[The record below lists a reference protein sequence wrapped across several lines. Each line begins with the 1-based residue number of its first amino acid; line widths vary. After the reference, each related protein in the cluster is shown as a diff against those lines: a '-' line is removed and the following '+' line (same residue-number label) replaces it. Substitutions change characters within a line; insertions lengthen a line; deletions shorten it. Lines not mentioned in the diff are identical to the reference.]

1 MEPYE
6 SLANA
11 IIVQAV
17 KDYREALQRLNR
29 HPEKNDYKAEVN
41 SLERFF
47 CSGWYQMLTDLDG
60 TILMNKI
67 REKLEVPAYDC

>member
-17 KDYREALQRLNR
+17 KDYREALQRLDR
-29 HPEKNDYKAEVN
+29 HPEKNDYKAEVK

-47 CSGWYQMLTDLDG
+47 CSSWCQILTDLDG
-60 TILMNKI
+60 NLLMRKV
-67 REKLEVPAYDC
+67 REKLEVACL

>member
-17 KDYREALQRLNR
+17 KDYREALQRLDR
-29 HPEKNDYKAEVN
+29 HPEKNDYKSEVK
-41 SLERFF
+41 SIERFF

-60 TILMNKI
+60 TLLMRKV
-67 REKLEVPAYDC
+67 REKLEVACL

>member
-17 KDYREALQRLNR
+17 KDYREALQRLDR
-29 HPEKNDYKAEVN
+29 HPEKNDYKVEVN

-60 TILMNKI
+60 AILIRKI
-67 REKLEVPAYDC
+67 REKLEVTCL

>member
-1 MEPYE
+1 MDPDE

-17 KDYREALQRLNR
+17 KDYRGALQRLDR
-29 HPEKNDYKAEVN
+29 HPEKKDYKAEVN
-41 SLERFF
+41 SLEHFF

-60 TILMNKI
+60 TILMRKI
-67 REKLEVPAYDC
+67 REKLEVACL

>member
-6 SLANA
+6 SLANS
-11 IIVQAV
+11 IIEQAV
-17 KDYREALQRLNR
+17 KDYREALQRLDR

-47 CSGWYQMLTDLDG
+47 CSGWYQTLTDLDG
-60 TILMNKI
+60 NLLMRKI
-67 REKLEVPAYDC
+67 REKLEVARL

>member
-17 KDYREALQRLNR
+17 KDYREALQRLDR
-29 HPEKNDYKAEVN
+29 HPEKKEYKAEVS

-47 CSGWYQMLTDLDG
+47 CSNWYQMLTDLDG
-60 TILMNKI
+60 NLLMRKI
-67 REKLEVPAYDC
+67 REKLEVACL

>member
-17 KDYREALQRLNR
+17 KDYREALQRLDR
-29 HPEKNDYKAEVN
+29 HPEKNDYKAEVK
-41 SLERFF
+41 SIERFF
-47 CSGWYQMLTDLDG
+47 CSNWYQMLTDLDG
-60 TILMNKI
+60 TLLMRKI
-67 REKLEVPAYDC
+67 REKLEVACL

>member
-17 KDYREALQRLNR
+17 KDYREALQRLDR
-29 HPEKNDYKAEVN
+29 HPEKNDYKAEIK

-47 CSGWYQMLTDLDG
+47 CSSWYQILTDLDG
-60 TILMNKI
+60 NLLMRKV
-67 REKLEVPAYDC
+67 RKKLEVVCL

>member
-17 KDYREALQRLNR
+17 KDYREALQRLDR
-29 HPEKNDYKAEVN
+29 HPEKNDYKAEVK

-47 CSGWYQMLTDLDG
+47 CSSWYQTLTDLDG
-60 TILMNKI
+60 NLLMRKV
-67 REKLEVPAYDC
+67 REKLEVACL

>member
-17 KDYREALQRLNR
+17 KDYREALQRLDR
-29 HPEKNDYKAEVN
+29 HPEKYDYKAEVK

-47 CSGWYQMLTDLDG
+47 CSGWYQILTDLDG
-60 TILMNKI
+60 NVLMRKV
-67 REKLEVPAYDC
+67 REKLEVACL

>member
-17 KDYREALQRLNR
+17 KDYREALQRLDR
-29 HPEKNDYKAEVN
+29 HPEKNDYKAEVK
-41 SLERFF
+41 SIERFF
-47 CSGWYQMLTDLDG
+47 CSNWYQMLTDLDG
-60 TILMNKI
+60 TLLMRKI
-67 REKLEVPAYDC
+67 REKLEVVRL

>member
-17 KDYREALQRLNR
+17 KDYREALQRLDR
-29 HPEKNDYKAEVN
+29 HPEKNDYKAEVK

-47 CSGWYQMLTDLDG
+47 CSGWYHAQDTRKTGGARL
-60 TILMNKI
+60 
-67 REKLEVPAYDC
+67 

>member
-17 KDYREALQRLNR
+17 KDYREALQRLNS

-47 CSGWYQMLTDLDG
+47 CSGWYQTLTDLDG
-60 TILMNKI
+60 NLLMRKV
-67 REKLEVPAYDC
+67 RELEVACL

>member
-17 KDYREALQRLNR
+17 KDYREALQRLDR
-29 HPEKNDYKAEVN
+29 HPEKNDYKVEVN

-47 CSGWYQMLTDLDG
+47 CSSWYQILTDLDG
-60 TILMNKI
+60 NLLMRKV
-67 REKLEVPAYDC
+67 REKLEVACL

>member
-17 KDYREALQRLNR
+17 RDYRKALQRLDR
-29 HPEKNDYKAEVN
+29 HPENNDYKAEVN

-60 TILMNKI
+60 TILMRKI
-67 REKLEVPAYDC
+67 REKLEVPE

>member
-17 KDYREALQRLNR
+17 KDYREALQRLDR
-29 HPEKNDYKAEVN
+29 HPEKNDYKAVVN

-47 CSGWYQMLTDLDG
+47 CSGWYQMLTELDG
-60 TILMNKI
+60 NILMRKI
-67 REKLEVPAYDC
+67 RERLEVTIL

>member
-17 KDYREALQRLNR
+17 KDYRKALQRLDR

-47 CSGWYQMLTDLDG
+47 CSDWYQMLTDLDG
-60 TILMNKI
+60 TILMRKI
-67 REKLEVPAYDC
+67 REELEVPE

>member
-1 MEPYE
+1 MDPYE

-17 KDYREALQRLNR
+17 KDYRGALLRLDR

-41 SLERFF
+41 SLEHFF
-47 CSGWYQMLTDLDG
+47 RSGWYQMLTDLDG
-60 TILMNKI
+60 AILMRKI
-67 REKLEVPAYDC
+67 REKLEVACL

>member
-60 TILMNKI
+60 TILMRKI

>member
-17 KDYREALQRLNR
+17 KDYREALQRLDR
-29 HPEKNDYKAEVN
+29 HPEKNDYNAEVK

-47 CSGWYQMLTDLDG
+47 CSGWYQILTDLDG
-60 TILMNKI
+60 NLLMRKV
-67 REKLEVPAYDC
+67 REKLEVACL

>member
-1 MEPYE
+1 MEPYV

-11 IIVQAV
+11 IIVQSV
-17 KDYREALQRLNR
+17 KDYRVALQRLDR

-47 CSGWYQMLTDLDG
+47 CSSWYQMLTELDG
-60 TILMNKI
+60 NLLMRKI
-67 REKLEVPAYDC
+67 REKLEVARL

>member
-17 KDYREALQRLNR
+17 KDFREALQRLGR
-29 HPEKNDYKAEVN
+29 HPEKNDYKAEVK

-47 CSGWYQMLTDLDG
+47 CSSWYQILTDLDG
-60 TILMNKI
+60 NLLMRKV
-67 REKLEVPAYDC
+67 REKLEVVRL

>member
-17 KDYREALQRLNR
+17 KDYREALQRLDR
-29 HPEKNDYKAEVN
+29 HPEKNDYKAEVK

-47 CSGWYQMLTDLDG
+47 CSSWYQILTDLDG
-60 TILMNKI
+60 NLLMRKV
-67 REKLEVPAYDC
+67 RGKLEVACL